1 MISFEFATSARIIFG
16 RGTSAQLPELCQPF
30 GTRALIVRGRN
41 PGRAAFAVEMLAR
54 AGIDCESFGIQ
65 GEPTI
70 AEARRGATL
79 ARERGV
85 QMVIGLGGGSAVDA
99 GKAIAALATQP
110 KDVLHYLE
118 VVGSGQ
124 PLDES
129 PLPYLA
135 LPTTAGTGAEVTRNA
150 VLASPEHAVKASL
163 RHASMLPRVALVD
176 PELARDCPPAV
187 TAASGMDALTQCL
200 EAFVSCRAQ
209 PITDALCREGIRL
222 AIRSL
227 EKAVRDGGDLA
238 AREDL
243 ALAAMYSGMA
253 LANAGLGAVHGFAAP
268 IGGQFHAPHGA
279 VCAAL
284 LAPVWLA
291 NWQVVNASKDAQM
304 QDRFTSAG
312 MILTQNQLLDGDRVA
327 AFLSHLTRRLEIPG
341 LRTYGITESDLPD
354 IAAKAAQASSMK
366 GNPVKLSME
375 ALIGILREA
384 L

>member
-1 MISFEFATSARIIFG
+1 MTSFEFATATRLVFGPGTAAR
-16 RGTSAQLPELCQPF
+16 LPELCRPF
-30 GTRALIVRGRN
+30 GTRALIVTGSN
-41 PGRAAFAVEMLAR
+41 PGRAAFAIKLLTA
-54 AGIDCESFGIQ
+54 AGISCETFSIQ
-65 GEPTI
+65 GEPTLDD
-70 AEARRGATL
+70 ARRGAACAL
-79 ARERGV
+79 QAKA

-110 KDVLHYLE
+110 EDVLHYLE
-118 VVGSGQ
+118 VVGRGQ
-124 PLDES
+124 PLDKT
-129 PLPYLA
+129 PLPYIA
-135 LPTTAGTGAEVTRNA
+135 MPTTAGTGAEVTRNA
-150 VLASPEHAVKASL
+150 VLASAEHGVKASL
-163 RHASMLPRVALVD
+163 RHASMLPQIALVD
-176 PELARDCPPAV
+176 PVLALGCPPAV

-209 PITDALCREGIRL
+209 PMTDALCREGIRL

-227 EKAVRDGGDLA
+227 EKAVNDGGDLE
-238 AREDL
+238 AREDM
-243 ALAAMYSGMA
+243 ALAAMFSGMA

-291 NWQVVNASKDAQM
+291 NWKVVKASDDDAM

-312 MILTQNQLLDGDRVA
+312 MILTQNQLLDGERVA
-327 AFLSHLTRRLEIPG
+327 AFLGDLTRRLEIPG

-354 IAAKAAQASSMK
+354 IAGKAAQASSMK
-366 GNPVKLSME
+366 GNPVKLSQEM
-375 ALIGILREA
+375 LVGILQQA